1 VEEEQEELVEQVVT
15 QWSEAAVEEVMDG
28 EATINVATIGQAA
41 AMDFDAAVRVNGGV
55 HPMPR
60 VPPIRHGEPRLR
72 RPNTVVL
79 HTNSLSVK
87 DVIQAIVNVVGVDV
101 VKAVQS
107 MPYGRYRVHISY

>member
-1 VEEEQEELVEQVVT
+1 VVEEQEELVEQVVT

-41 AMDFDAAVRVNGGV
+41 AMDFAAAVRVNGGEQPRV
-55 HPMPR
+55 HP
-60 VPPIRHGEPRLR
+60 IRQGEPRLR

-79 HTNSLSVK
+79 HTNYLEGLSVK
-87 DVIQAIVNVVGVDV
+87 DVIQATVNVVGVDV

-107 MPYGRYRVHISY
+107 MP